1 MTHKVTSLDVVTD
14 LRRALAASFSKKGF
28 SDANCKLFLR
38 KAEVNIKKVT
48 TDKGKRSIVFKRLK
62 KANDAKQPIEKRR
75 EDILMASSLI

>member
-14 LRRALAASFSKKGF
+14 LRRALASSFSKKGF

-38 KAEVNIKKVT
+38 KAEANITEVTSDRRKLSLVLKRIKKA
-48 TDKGKRSIVFKRLK
+48 K
-62 KANDAKQPIEKRR
+62 DAKRPIEKRR